1 MSVAQ
6 RAERLGEMRIYIEPE
21 TPATVGLHG
30 GARANS
36 RQREERRG
44 TGKRLPPEGDV
55 SLEFGSRVQPF
66 LPFGKFSVLE

>member
-1 MSVAQ
+1 MSTSRHRCADHDIVGVRPALQQDLEHRKKTHEKSCAVSVAQ

-36 RQREERRG
+36 R
-44 TGKRLPPEGDV
+44 
-55 SLEFGSRVQPF
+55 
-66 LPFGKFSVLE
+66 